1 MFALFAMQLMVR
13 GETGRT
19 GNPVRQHVVLEL
31 SNECACAQI
40 HVLYLEEETV
50 LVAVASQGPAEEC
63 LVQVNFPNPMVLE
76 SNCYANKVVDNLDL
90 YQPNLR

>member
-1 MFALFAMQLMVR
+1 MAR

-50 LVAVASQGPAEEC
+50 LVAVASQGHAEEC
-63 LVQVNFPNPMVLE
+63 LVQVNFPNLTVLRIR
-76 SNCYANKVVDNLDL
+76 L
-90 YQPNLR
+90 LRQQSGS

>member
-63 LVQVNFPNPMVLE
+63 LVQVNFPNPMVLRI
-76 SNCYANKVVDNLDL
+76 KL
-90 YQPNLR
+90 LRQQSG